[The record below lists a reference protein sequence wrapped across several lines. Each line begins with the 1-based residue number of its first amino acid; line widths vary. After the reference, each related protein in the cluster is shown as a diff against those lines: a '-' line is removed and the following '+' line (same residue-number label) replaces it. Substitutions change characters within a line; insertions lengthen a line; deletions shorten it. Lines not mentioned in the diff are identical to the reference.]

1 MKFLI
6 SDYSSEHSTEP
17 LYLNTIFNSIGCAST
32 VCPQNLSA
40 FDAFDLTNP
49 DIFLTHFSKINRDV
63 VYYLKNK
70 KTIDLVVNITDIK
83 QEHLNEMESVL
94 YSNGIKPLFFFVN
107 NYDHELRSN
116 KTNINVILRGA
127 DVLFGKIDRMFNIES
142 GIFVNSKESMTPT
155 GQTYH
160 YLSAYKQLENIADI
174 VMPTHKLTH
183 FYPSYKQI
191 VFKYF
196 DGALPQIFFDAAYY
210 GNSVYYDIKDRSI
223 LDIHLQK
230 LFGEP
235 GMCLDE
241 NSGKVTN
248 KIKQKHT
255 CLHRAKSLLSQ
266 LPCKDFTDKLQNI
279 IEEQLK

>member
-17 LYLNTIFNSIGCAST
+17 LYLNTIFNFIGCTST

-40 FDAFDLTNP
+40 FDAFDLTTPNVF
-49 DIFLTHFSKINRDV
+49 ITHFSKVTKDV
-63 VYYLKNK
+63 VYYLKDNK
-70 KTIDLVVNITDIK
+70 NIDIIINVTNLRQDS
-83 QEHLNEMESVL
+83 LDEMESVL

-107 NYDHELRSN
+107 AYDHPLKSK
-116 KTNINVILRGA
+116 KTKINVILHGA
-127 DVLFGKIDRMFNIES
+127 DVLFGQINKMFHIDY
-142 GIFVNSKESMTPT
+142 GIFVNNKESISPI
-155 GQTYH
+155 GETYH
-160 YLSAYKQLENIADI
+160 YLSTYQQLESTADI

-183 FYPSYKQI
+183 FYPSYKNI

-196 DGALPQIFFDAAYY
+196 DNILPQAFFDAAYY
-210 GNSVYYDIKDRSI
+210 GNSVYYDIEDRSI

-230 LFGEP
+230 LFGEANL
-235 GMCLDE
+235 CSNED
-241 NSGKVTN
+241 SGKVSS

-266 LPCKDFTDKLQNI
+266 LPCKEFTDKLQNI